1 VRPRAIKVKCVERI
15 WKRDGGGPERPRWGV
30 CPTMGCCGNFN
41 AKRRD
46 GLLNGEIFYGL
57 VEATIVIKS
66 RRRHGITTRQHAS
79 PGGRPPAPAPVQWP
93 TPHSQAAAPAVS
105 AMIPDPLCTRLKP
118 HHPGR
123 ERKIFVMFMINMH
136 ILVIFYS
143 FGSCFQLSCCHHGLA
158 SRPTLDASI
167 DPRRP
172 LT

>member
-1 VRPRAIKVKCVERI
+1 MRPRAIKVKCVERI

-93 TPHSQAAAPAVS
+93 TPHSQAAAPAIS

-118 HHPGR
+118 HHPGG
-123 ERKIFVMFMINMH
+123 ER
-136 ILVIFYS
+136 
-143 FGSCFQLSCCHHGLA
+143 
-158 SRPTLDASI
+158 TL
-167 DPRRP
+167 
-172 LT
+172 